1 MLKLVWLVPILPLA
15 GVVIN
20 GIFGRWVRERAHLL
34 AVGTTGL
41 SFLIALGIF
50 LQVLTGRTLNWDVY
64 SWIPVGDFHATVGF
78 QADPLSAVMMLV
90 VTFVGFLIHVYSVGY
105 MHGDPGYARFFT
117 YMNLFMSSM
126 LILVLANNYLFMF
139 LGWEGVGLCSYLLIG
154 FWYQK
159 QSASDAGKKAF
170 VVNRI
175 GDAGFLLGLFLIWR
189 TFGSLHYAEIF
200 PQVAELHEILAQPS
214 IFGLSLVTWMTLLLF
229 TGAVGKSA
237 QLPLYVWLPD
247 AMEGPTPVSALIHAA
262 TMVTAGVYMV
272 ARSSALFDAAP
283 VSMTV
288 VATVGALT
296 AVFAATIALV
306 QNDIKRVVA
315 YSTISQLGYM
325 FLGAG
330 VGAYASAIFHLATHA
345 FFKALLF
352 LGSGSVIHGLG
363 GEQDIRRMGGLRK
376 HMPITAW
383 TFLIAA
389 LANAGIFPLAGFWS
403 KDQILHAAIASGHVW
418 LWALGAAG
426 AFGTA
431 FYMLRLY
438 FVTFEGESRVDPHV
452 AHHVHESPRVMAV
465 PLIILAVFAFGAG
478 LFGTSPEHSPYYTF
492 VNPVFRAAG
501 EGAAHAGG
509 EGAGHQG
516 PSEFTMALV
525 SVAIAAAG
533 IALAYQMYLRR
544 RELADRMAER
554 FRGAYTLLLN
564 KYWVDEIYNAVF
576 VDFGKWLCHRLWFV
590 DAKGV
595 DGAVNGTS
603 WLTVFASHL
612 SARFDFRGVDGLV
625 NAIADVIQGGSQ
637 AFKRLQTGVIQ
648 NYLLAMAMGI
658 FVIVSL
664 YFFF

>member
-1 MLKLVWLVPILPLA
+1 MLHLVWLVPVLPLL
-15 GVVIN
+15 GVAIN
-20 GIFGRWVRERAHLL
+20 GIFGKWTHHRAHILG
-34 AVGTTGL
+34 VGTTGL
-41 SFLIALGIF
+41 SLLIALGIF
-50 LQVLTGRTLNWDVY
+50 LQAAGGATLNWDAYV
-64 SWIPVGDFHATVGF
+64 WIPVGEFQATVGF
-78 QADPLSAVMMLV
+78 LVDPLSAVMMLV

-117 YMNLFMSSM
+117 YMNLFMTSM
-126 LILVLANNYLFMF
+126 LVLVLANNYLLMF

-159 QSASDAGKKAF
+159 KSAADAGKKAF

-189 TFGSLHYAEIF
+189 TFGSLAYADIF
-200 PQVAELHEILAQPS
+200 PMASQIREILERDS
-214 IFGLSLVTWMTLLLF
+214 VFGLTLVTWMTLLLF
-229 TGAVGKSA
+229 VGATGKSA

-272 ARSSALFDAAP
+272 ARSGALFNLAP
-283 VSMTV
+283 LSMQV

-296 AVFAATIALV
+296 AVFAASIALV

-325 FLGAG
+325 FLGCG
-330 VGAYASAIFHLATHA
+330 VGAYASGIFHLATHA

-352 LGSGSVIHGLG
+352 LACGSVIHGLS
-363 GEQDIRRMGGLRK
+363 GEQDLRKMGGLRAL
-376 HMPITAW
+376 MPITAA
-383 TFLIAA
+383 TFFLAS

-431 FYMLRLY
+431 FYMFRLY
-438 FVTFEGESRVDPHV
+438 FQVFEGPSRVD
-452 AHHVHESPRVMAV
+452 HHVLHHAHESPKVMTV
-465 PLIILAVFAFGAG
+465 PLMILAFFTVVAG
-478 LFGTSPEHSPYYTF
+478 FLGYSMEHSPYYSF
-492 VNPVFRAAG
+492 VAPVFRSAH
-501 EGAAHAGG
+501 EGGG
-509 EGAGHQG
+509 HHG
-516 PSEFTMALV
+516 PSELLMAV
-525 SVAIAAAG
+525 ISVAIAGTG

-544 RELADRMAER
+544 PGMADRLAER
-554 FRGAYTLLLN
+554 LRGIYTLLWN
-564 KYWVDEIYNAVF
+564 KYWVDELYDAVF
-576 VDFGKWLCHRLWFV
+576 VDFGKRLCHHLWGV

-603 WLTVFASHL
+603 ALTVFL
-612 SARFDFRGVDGLV
+612 SQVSAKFDFRGVDGLV
-625 NAIADVIQGGSQ
+625 NAIADLIQGGSQ
-637 AFKRLQTGVIQ
+637 TFRRIQTGLLQ

-664 YFFF
+664 FYFF